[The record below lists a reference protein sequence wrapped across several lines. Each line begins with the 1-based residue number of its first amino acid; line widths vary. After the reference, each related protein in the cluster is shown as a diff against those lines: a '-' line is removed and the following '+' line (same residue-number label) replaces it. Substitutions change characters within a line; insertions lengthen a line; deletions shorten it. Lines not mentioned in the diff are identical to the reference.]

1 MCQEGGT
8 DSRLSVV
15 IELVLSV
22 STKKSI
28 LNSQDEPIPNYQR
41 LTLTNLRTSEL
52 WTIKRCRFVTVMKSE
67 AKGSQPFQQRIL
79 LIDHIAS
86 QPLFLLILSQL
97 DNKSRT
103 GQSNSPSKTSLNWAN
118 LAPGRAPAAA
128 LEAIVKEL
136 GDQRDRKEDEKEPR

>member
-1 MCQEGGT
+1 MQ
-8 DSRLSVV
+8 
-15 IELVLSV
+15 V
-22 STKKSI
+22 SDRNATG
-28 LNSQDEPIPNYQR
+28 
-41 LTLTNLRTSEL
+41 
-52 WTIKRCRFVTVMKSE
+52 

-86 QPLFLLILSQL
+86 QPLFLLILFQL